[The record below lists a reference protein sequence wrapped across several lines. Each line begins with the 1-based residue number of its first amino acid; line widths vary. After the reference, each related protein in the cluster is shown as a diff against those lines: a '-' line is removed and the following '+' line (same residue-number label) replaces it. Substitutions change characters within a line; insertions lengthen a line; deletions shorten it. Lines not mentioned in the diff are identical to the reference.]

1 MSRSP
6 AVARTADDPYGGFAV
21 SVEFVGGAVVLVV
34 RGEVDTFS
42 AAELHALLTAMVD
55 SGHRT
60 IVVDLAAVSFLDA
73 AGLGVFARGAA
84 RLRAGSG
91 TLTLRSPSQMV
102 LRLLSLTRLDEVVR
116 VEGGETRS
124 SRLGPEERTGRQEV
138 AANMGTY
145 VSVGR
150 LRRFAA
156 IPADDDVVDGSLRLV
171 VALARAT
178 VAGADGVSVSLRRH
192 GRLATVA
199 SSDQTIA
206 AMDADQ
212 YATGEGP
219 CVDASVAGHWFH
231 SEALDGETRWPAF
244 IPRAQSLGINSILST
259 PLFATGGPVGALNM
273 YSRTAA
279 AFTPEEQQL
288 ASVFA
293 SEASRILT
301 TAGVDVSEEQLA
313 QRFHEALRGRE
324 IIAQAQG
331 VIMERDG
338 VSEDDAYTAL
348 RTSSMRTNIP
358 LKTCAAEIVAATRA
372 PSSGSSSQSRPVARE

>member
-6 AVARTADDPYGGFAV
+6 AVARTVQDPYGGFAV
-21 SVEFVGGAVVLVV
+21 CVEFVEDTVVLEV
-34 RGEVDTFS
+34 RGEVDTLS
-42 AAELHALLTAMVD
+42 APELRALLTAVVD
-55 SGHRT
+55 SGHT
-60 IVVDLAAVSFLDA
+60 SVVVDLSSVSFLDA
-73 AGLGVFARGAA
+73 AGLGVFAQGAS

-91 TLTLRSPSQMV
+91 TLTLRSPSRQV
-102 LRLLSLTRLDEVVR
+102 RRLLSLTRLDEVVR
-116 VEGGETRS
+116 LEVGAKTP
-124 SRLGPEERTGRQEV
+124 SRLGPEERTDSSDV
-138 AANMGTY
+138 PANTGTY
-145 VSVGR
+145 VAPGR
-150 LRRFAA
+150 LRRIAA
-156 IPADDDVVDGSLRLV
+156 IPADDDVVDGALRLV

-231 SEALDGETRWPAF
+231 SEALDGETRWPEF
-244 IPRAQSLGINSILST
+244 IPRAQSLGINAILST
-259 PLFATGGPVGALNM
+259 PLFATAGPVGALNM

-279 AFTPEEQQL
+279 AFSPEEQQL
-288 ASVFA
+288 AAVFA
-293 SEASRILT
+293 SEASSILT
-301 TAGVDVSEEQLA
+301 TAGVDVPDEELSN
-313 QRFHEALRGRE
+313 RFHEALRARE

-338 VSEDDAYTAL
+338 GSEDDAYTVL
-348 RTSSMRTNIP
+348 RTSSMRTNVP
-358 LKTCAAEIVAATRA
+358 LKTCATEVVATTRK
-372 PSSGSSSQSRPVARE
+372 QVAGE